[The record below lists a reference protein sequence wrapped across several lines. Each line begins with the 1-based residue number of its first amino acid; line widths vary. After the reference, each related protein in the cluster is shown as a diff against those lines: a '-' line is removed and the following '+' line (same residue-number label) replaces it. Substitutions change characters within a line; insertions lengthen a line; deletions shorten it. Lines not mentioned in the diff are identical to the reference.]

1 MGDKPLTVVYIA
13 GSGRSGSTLL
23 DLLLGSLPG
32 ACSLGEFA
40 RIWYKLSLPD
50 QYCGCGRL
58 FPECP
63 FWSAVARDA
72 IGGFE
77 TVDAA
82 RLHRFER
89 RMALG
94 KNLLGL
100 RFPRFLA
107 GPVREEI
114 RRDAELRGALYRGA
128 AGRSGARVLV
138 DSSKHLYN
146 LLIMRQVPGVDLKV
160 VYLVR
165 DSRGFANSWTR
176 LKKEFVNGK
185 AVHTVPVRT
194 VRYSARH
201 WAWQRVRDRILL
213 AGTGG
218 FLRVR
223 YEDLC
228 RDPAATI
235 QRIMTFA
242 GYPEMASPFDP
253 TNIVPAN
260 HHTVHGNPMRTG
272 TEPIAVR
279 LDDGW
284 LREMS
289 KADQRAVTWRTLPW
303 LLWYR
308 YAGPF
313 KK

>member
-1 MGDKPLTVVYIA
+1 VADKPLTVVYIA

-40 RIWYKLSLPD
+40 RVWSRASEPD

-58 FPECP
+58 FAECP
-63 FWSAVARDA
+63 FWTDVAQDA
-72 IGGFE
+72 FGGFE
-77 TVDAA
+77 AVDPA

-89 RMALG
+89 RMSVG
-94 KNLLGL
+94 KYLPGL
-100 RFPRFLA
+100 RFPRFL
-107 GPVREEI
+107 PSSVRDQF

-128 AGRSGARVLV
+128 AARSGARVLV
-138 DSSKHLYN
+138 DSSKHLHY
-146 LLIMRQVPGVDLKV
+146 LLATRQVPGVDLKV

-165 DSRGFANSWTR
+165 DPRGVVNSWTR
-176 LKKEFVNGK
+176 PKPEVVDGK
-185 AVHTVPVRT
+185 VVHTMSTRSL
-194 VRYSARH
+194 RYSAQN
-201 WAWQRVRDRILL
+201 WARQRVRDRILL

-218 FLRVR
+218 LLRIR

-228 RDPAATI
+228 RDPAATV
-235 QRIMTFA
+235 QRIMKFA
-242 GYPEMASPFDP
+242 GHPEMAGAFDP

-260 HHTVHGNPMRTG
+260 HHTAGGNPMRTG
-272 TEPIAVR
+272 TEPITIR

-284 LREMS
+284 LCEMS